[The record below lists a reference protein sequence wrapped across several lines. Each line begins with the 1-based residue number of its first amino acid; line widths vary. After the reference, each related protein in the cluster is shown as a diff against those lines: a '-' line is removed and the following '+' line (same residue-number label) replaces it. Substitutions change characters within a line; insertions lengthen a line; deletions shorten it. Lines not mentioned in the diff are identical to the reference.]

1 MMCDAHA
8 NIKLHA
14 PAVSFHF
21 HFHFDKYVF
30 PQFPGSYFSINRS
43 PGDISL
49 FKTPIVHKNTFVK
62 IRLINYKLVHSVLCR
77 EW

>member
-1 MMCDAHA
+1 MCDAKA

-21 HFHFDKYVF
+21 HFHKNVF

-43 PGDISL
+43 WGVVSL
-49 FKTPIVHKNTFVK
+49 LKIPIVHKDIFVK
-62 IRLINYKLVHSVLCR
+62 IRLINYNYKVFDSSCR
-77 EW
+77 